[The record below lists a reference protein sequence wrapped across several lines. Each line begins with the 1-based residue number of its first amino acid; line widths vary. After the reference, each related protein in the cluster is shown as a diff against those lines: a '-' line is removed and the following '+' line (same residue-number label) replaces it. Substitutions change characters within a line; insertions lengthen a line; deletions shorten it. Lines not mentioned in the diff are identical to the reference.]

1 MLSMLTRFTSFLWLA
16 AMAGI
21 VRGESAWRAE
31 TLPIELGVGYAVL
44 TIDVSGDGRLDI
56 AIVDSKRF
64 VWLENPTWKTHVMY
78 ATPEAANDNVCFAP
92 ADVDGDGHVDFAVG
106 HDWQFGNSD
115 SGGKIGWL
123 HSPADPRQPWTYY
136 PLAEEPT
143 THRMRWVD
151 WDHDGRQELVV
162 APLKGRGTRQPAFDE
177 AGVRLLAFSPIPGKT
192 TETWPMRVIED
203 SLHVMHNL
211 DVVDM
216 NRDSKQELLAAS
228 FEGVTHLEFDGKK
241 VSKTRLGTGQTGTPP
256 AIGASEIRLG
266 SLQDKQFYIA
276 TIEPW
281 HGDKVVVYT
290 EPNSSNESLWTRHVV
305 DEQLKWGHAVA
316 CANLDADPEQELV
329 IGVRDNLGDEHRSGV
344 RIYDPQDPATGK
356 WKRSLIEPG
365 QVAVEDLAVGDLDG
379 DGDQDIVAVGRATH
393 NAVIYWNDR

>member
-1 MLSMLTRFTSFLWLA
+1 
-16 AMAGI
+16 
-21 VRGESAWRAE
+21 
-31 TLPIELGVGYAVL
+31 L
-44 TIDVSGDGRLDI
+44 TIDLNHDGRLDI

-64 VWLENPTWKTHVMY
+64 VWMENPTWKTHVIH
-78 ATPEAANDNVCFAP
+78 ATPDAANDNVCFAP
-92 ADVDGDGHVDFAVG
+92 HDVDGDGQIDFAVG

-123 HSPADPRQPWTYY
+123 HSPSDPRQPWTYY

-143 THRMRWVD
+143 THRMRWID

-162 APLKGRGTRQPAFDE
+162 VPLKGKGSKPPTFGE
-177 AGVRLLAFSPIPGKT
+177 SGIRLLAFSPTPGKS
-192 TETWPMRVIED
+192 TEAWPMKVLED

-216 NRDSKQELLAAS
+216 DGDSRQELLAAS
-228 FEGVTHLEFDGKK
+228 FEGVTHLEHDGDHTR
-241 VSKTRLGTGQTGTPP
+241 KTLLGTGQTGTAP

-266 SLQDKQFYIA
+266 TLTLKRRYIA

-290 EPNSSNESLWTRHVV
+290 EPSSTEPSLWTRHVL
-305 DEQLKWGHAVA
+305 DEELKWGHAVA
-316 CANLDADPEQELV
+316 CANLDDDPEQELV
-329 IGVRDNLGDEHRSGV
+329 IGVRDNVGEQHRSGV
-344 RIYDPQDPATGK
+344 RIYDPQDPASGK
-356 WKRSLIEPG
+356 WVRKLLEPG
-365 QVAVEDLAVGDLDG
+365 QVAVEDLALGDLDN

-393 NAVIYWNDR
+393 NAVIYWNE